1 MANDEIKAR
10 VLSVL
15 AEVAPET
22 RSLELDPE
30 KSFRDQIDLD
40 SVDYLRYVLG
50 LEEKFGLKVPE
61 LDYPKLSSLK
71 GSLDYLESRR
81 TLSS

>member
-1 MANDEIKAR
+1 MANDDAKAR
-10 VLSVL
+10 VLEVL

-22 RSLELDPE
+22 RSLELDPGQ
-30 KSFRDQIDLD
+30 SFRDQIDLD

-61 LDYPKLSSLK
+61 VDYPKLSSLN
-71 GSLDYLESRR
+71 GSLSYLESKRATR
-81 TLSS
+81 V

>member
-1 MANDEIKAR
+1 MANNDTRTRILE
-10 VLSVL
+10 VL
-15 AEVAPET
+15 ADVAPET
-22 RSLELDPE
+22 RSLDLDPE

-61 LDYPKLSSLK
+61 VDYPKLSSLN
-71 GSLDYLESRR
+71 GSLSYLESKRAA
-81 TLSS
+81 TV